1 MMIGPHYYLLCMKIK
16 YYDDQWMMRGRVA
29 VKRLAIGN
37 SLEESFTVSGSLSAN
52 GLSEANTMSDQ
63 VGTIAMMSGPNS
75 QHLTDQ
81 SHETLV
87 S

>member
-29 VKRLAIGN
+29 VKRFAIGN
-37 SLEESFTVSGSLSAN
+37 RTEELLTVSGSLSAN
-52 GLSEANTMSDQ
+52 GLSETNTMSDQ
-63 VGTIAMMSGPNS
+63 VGTIAMRSGANS
-75 QHLTDQ
+75 HHLTDQ

>member
-1 MMIGPHYYLLCMKIK
+1 MIGPHYYLLYMKIT
-16 YYDDQWMMRGRVA
+16 YEDDQWMMRGRVA
-29 VKRLAIGN
+29 VKRFAIEN

-63 VGTIAMMSGPNS
+63 VGTIAMRSGANS
-75 QHLTDQ
+75 HQLTDQ